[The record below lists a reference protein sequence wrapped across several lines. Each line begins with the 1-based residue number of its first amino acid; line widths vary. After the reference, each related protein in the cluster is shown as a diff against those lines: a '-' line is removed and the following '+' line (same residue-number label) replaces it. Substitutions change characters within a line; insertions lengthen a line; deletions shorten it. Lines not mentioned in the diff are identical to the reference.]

1 MRPLA
6 VRSPLFVIA
15 MVLFL
20 PMLLRLLLGLGLF
33 AVSVMVQ
40 LAPVMVVIMLFNMC
54 DEGSCRAWFATKTA
68 AATDKTEGKQTDAV
82 ALAKGLPDAPL
93 SRHDRERVHHL
104 QLVLIK
110 LGKMVPGAIR
120 FASGLYGPFTRAAVA
135 DVQRSIGASP
145 TGVYDAH
152 VRDQLLKELTEVS
165 APGGETADKKADKKA
180 AVHDVSSAP
189 SVRLEEDKV
198 TVVFAVPG
206 LRSEDLKVDVL
217 DDVLHVV
224 GVTTKTTASGSETTY
239 RVSQD
244 VQLPA
249 VEMETMRAT
258 HENGVL
264 SVEVQRK
271 IRRLTIPVSSST
283 VEVKAAQTK
292 EAETEEAE
300 TKEAEGDAPSAAPF
314 KAVEASVEEEEAQLA
329 EWDTCLDDLAEMG
342 FDDRETNRAALAKHS
357 GSIKLAVKELVM
369 KRTAA

>member
-1 MRPLA
+1 M
-6 VRSPLFVIA
+6 
-15 MVLFL
+15 
-20 PMLLRLLLGLGLF
+20 
-33 AVSVMVQ
+33 
-40 LAPVMVVIMLFNMC
+40 
-54 DEGSCRAWFATKTA
+54 
-68 AATDKTEGKQTDAV
+68 
-82 ALAKGLPDAPL
+82 
-93 SRHDRERVHHL
+93 
-104 QLVLIK
+104 
-110 LGKMVPGAIR
+110 PGAIR

-135 DVQRSIGASP
+135 DVQRSIGTSP

-283 VEVKAAQTK
+283 VEVKEAQTK